1 MADRKCGNEKTRNRM
16 KAKQSHPILRVL
28 FILERKKGQGLLRQT
43 EEETP
48 VHLTPPKSASPSC
61 GTQACGAVQCHR
73 IDRREDAGTNRRSM
87 NANAGAVT
95 VPTGA
100 RRDRSKTEGRRRENS
115 LMDVGMLVQGRYL
128 LWTIWGLL

>member
-73 IDRREDAGTNRRSM
+73 IVRLLCAGRSTPLRSARTRECGILTPCAIAADLLQILLASICSNCYCPRRADATL
-87 NANAGAVT
+87 
-95 VPTGA
+95 TGFE
-100 RRDRSKTEGRRRENS
+100 KG
-115 LMDVGMLVQGRYL
+115 G
-128 LWTIWGLL
+128 